1 MKALYRKYR
10 PLKLADVVGQ
20 DKTIKQLQGAIS
32 QNKISHA
39 YLFIG
44 PRGCGKTSVAR
55 IFAHEINQFEYQLED
70 SYVDI
75 IEIDAATF
83 TGVDNIRELREKAM
97 IVPTTGKYKVYI
109 IDEVHML
116 STSAFN
122 ALLKILEEPPAHVVF
137 IMATTNPEKIPATI
151 TSRTQIYRFNLAEPA
166 VMQKFLRDI
175 SDQEGI
181 NISNPALQII
191 SERGGGSF
199 RDSLSILDQLSTISE
214 PIKEI
219 DETTVSEKE
228 AVTGLSKEGENLPSL
243 VNRNTVVGENEFI
256 CEYSEIHLPALLKSG
271 DYADV
276 RLSLADG
283 RNYTVV
289 SEKKIMDFNNSEEKS
304 LVYLALCEEEIII
317 LESALADL
325 KLFEGS
331 KLYLVIGKQETKNKV
346 NYPVNKNAD
355 KLLHARKSVNNLSGF
370 DYEVKFDKELEK
382 ERLAIRKNTGLRGQ
396 EWKEA
401 AAYWNEKE

>member
-1 MKALYRKYR
+1 M
-10 PLKLADVVGQ
+10 LKSKEETKLLSDDDFERVGRRR
-20 DKTIKQLQGAIS
+20 KTIIFIIVFLMIMIAAILAFKLI
-32 QNKISHA
+32 NKASDNNINVE
-39 YLFIG
+39 IQ
-44 PRGCGKTSVAR
+44 KTGIEV
-55 IFAHEINQFEYQLED
+55 EEKVED
-70 SYVDI
+70 
-75 IEIDAATF
+75 EA
-83 TGVDNIRELREKAM
+83 
-97 IVPTTGKYKVYI
+97 
-109 IDEVHML
+109 
-116 STSAFN
+116 
-122 ALLKILEEPPAHVVF
+122 
-137 IMATTNPEKIPATI
+137 
-151 TSRTQIYRFNLAEPA
+151 
-166 VMQKFLRDI
+166 
-175 SDQEGI
+175 
-181 NISNPALQII
+181 
-191 SERGGGSF
+191 
-199 RDSLSILDQLSTISE
+199 
-214 PIKEI
+214 
-219 DETTVSEKE
+219 TVSEKD
-228 AVTGLSKEGENLPSL
+228 AAIKLSKEGENLPSL
-243 VNRNTVVGENEFI
+243 LNRNTVVGENEFI

-325 KLFEGS
+325 KLFEDS